1 MILEPNEKDFLQAKL
16 VTPGWYRVRINGVE
30 EKPNK
35 NGDGMNAWIKGEI
48 LNNADTG
55 SKEFAGVPTPYL
67 WLYSDK
73 AVWGPIAL
81 MAALGVEVGPGKRM
95 DVSNN
100 SLAGREVIAFIGN
113 VLGKNDGKMYN
124 SITDQF
130 KPIPK
135 E

>member
-1 MILEPNEKDFLQAKL
+1 MILEPNEKDFLQNKI
-16 VTPGWYRVRINGVE
+16 VTPGWYHVRINDVV
-30 EKPNK
+30 EKPN
-35 NGDGMNAWIKGEI
+35 NAGDGINAWIKGEI
-48 LNNADTG
+48 LQNADSG

-73 AVWGPIAL
+73 APWGPIAL
-81 MAALGVEVGPGKRM
+81 MSALGADVGPGKRM
-95 DVSNN
+95 DVSKG

-113 VLGKNDGKMYN
+113 ALGVKDGKTYN

-130 KPIPK
+130 KPVPK